1 MITIATIM
9 AMVRGLHLA
18 ATLSLLGTVGFIA
31 WMLPAASVVPDRL
44 RHRLTRLWWVG
55 GLIALL
61 AGAAWL
67 TIQSV
72 TIADT
77 DTLSDALDALRVVGL
92 HTRYGNTMLARLG
105 LVLVA
110 TILALPAGR
119 GVAAARYLTLVFTA
133 VALGLQGL
141 IGHAGATAGAIGD
154 GLVLSESL
162 HLLAAGI
169 WLGALLPLWLSLRA
183 LAPAQAVSVCERFTP
198 IGLACVLVLAGSG
211 FAQGLALIGSLPAL
225 FGTEYGHFAVLKI
238 TLFVVALALAAL
250 NRLWLTDRLAA
261 GGTGA
266 RRHLQ
271 VSVCLETCLGLA
283 IVTTAAF
290 LASSM
295 PAMHETPIWPF
306 SWRPSLDVLSDPY
319 GRRHLLSILLPS
331 AIAGALVMFGLF
343 WRPALW
349 LSLIVFV
356 ATLALAS
363 PKLASLLTI
372 AAYPTTFAIS
382 PTEFADS
389 SIGHGAALFAANCAV
404 CHGAEARGDGP
415 AAKSLPVRPADLTAP
430 HFWAHTEGD
439 LFWFISHGIT
449 APSGAVTMPAFGN
462 ALSSDARWA
471 LVDFLR
477 AHNAGLSVRTTGR
490 WTTPTPLPQF
500 DAICGD
506 GSTINLDDLRG
517 RVLRIIASAENLQP
531 PPSAPDDLALTTIFL
546 SLDRKAKPVGTAC
559 VTIEPA
565 AWNAFSI
572 LLGVAPGALA
582 ETQVLADQNGWL
594 RARWRPG
601 DLANW
606 NDPQVL
612 AEVIR
617 DIVAHPLVVAA
628 GNGHP
633 HQH

>member
-1 MITIATIM
+1 MVTIATIM

-31 WMLPAASVVPDRL
+31 WTLPAASVVPDRL
-44 RHRLTRLWWVG
+44 RHQLTRLGWLS

-61 AGAAWL
+61 AGAAWF
-67 TIQSV
+67 TIQSA
-72 TIADT
+72 TIADA
-77 DTLSDALDALRVVGL
+77 DTLSNLLDALPVVAL
-92 HTRYGNTMLARLG
+92 QTRYGNTMLVRFG

-110 TILALPAGR
+110 TTLVLPSGR
-119 GVAAARYLTLVFTA
+119 GVAAARSLTLLFTA

-154 GLVLSESL
+154 GLVLSEFL

-183 LAPAQAVSVCERFTP
+183 LAPAQAALVCERFTP
-198 IGLACVLVLAGSG
+198 IGLACVSVLAGTG
-211 FAQGLALIGSLPAL
+211 FAQGLELIGSVPAL
-225 FGTEYGHFAVLKI
+225 FGTQYGHFAVLKI
-238 TLFVVALALAAL
+238 TLFIVTLALAAL

-261 GGTGA
+261 RGTGA

-283 IVTTAAF
+283 IVTAAAF
-290 LASSM
+290 LGSSM
-295 PAMHETPIWPF
+295 PATHETPIWPF
-306 SWRPSLDVLSDPY
+306 SWRPNLEVLSDPY
-319 GRRHLLSILLPS
+319 GRRQVLGILLPS
-331 AIAGALVMFGLF
+331 VIAGALVMAGWF
-343 WRPALW
+343 WRRAFW

-356 ATLALAS
+356 ATMALAS
-363 PKLASLLTI
+363 PKLAALLTI
-372 AAYPTTFAIS
+372 AAYPTTFATS

-389 SIGHGAALFAANCAV
+389 SIVHGAALFARHCAS
-404 CHGAEARGDGP
+404 CHGAEAQGDGP
-415 AAKSLPVRPADLTAP
+415 VAKSLPVRPADLTAP

-439 LFWFISHGIT
+439 LFWFISHGMMT
-449 APSGAVTMPAFGN
+449 PSGAMTMPAFGN
-462 ALSSDARWA
+462 ALSSGDRWA
-471 LVDFLR
+471 LIDFLR
-477 AHNAGLSVRTTGR
+477 AHNAGLSVHTTGR

-500 DAICGD
+500 DAICAD
-506 GSTINLDDLRG
+506 GSTIDLDDLRG
-517 RVLRIIASAENLQP
+517 RVLRIIASAANVP
-531 PPSAPDDLALTTIFL
+531 PPLSAPDGLAVTTILL
-546 SLDRKAKPVGTAC
+546 SLERKVKPVGTAC
-559 VTIEPA
+559 VTVEPA

-572 LLGVAPGALA
+572 LLGVAPETLA

-601 DLANW
+601 DPGNW

-612 AEVIR
+612 VGVIR
-617 DIVAHPLVVAA
+617 DIVAHPLVVAT
-628 GNGHP
+628 GNGHA